1 MSITIET
8 QELSKIIINALEDVK
23 AKEITVIDTQNMTKM
38 FDQVII
44 ASGTSNTQ
52 TKALAHRVSQHVKQS
67 GGTVQSIEGLDTG
80 EWVLVDC
87 IDIVV
92 HIMLPPIRA
101 YYNIEGVWA
110 KNKS

>member
-1 MSITIET
+1 MNIILDTK
-8 QELSKIIINALEDVK
+8 ELSEIIVNALEDVK
-23 AKEITVIDTQNMTKM
+23 AKEITILDTQNMTKM

-44 ASGTSNTQ
+44 ASGTSSTQ
-52 TKALAHRVSQHVKQS
+52 TKALAHKVCEYVKKS
-67 GGTVQSIEGLDTG
+67 GGTVQSVEGLGTG

-101 YYNIEGVWA
+101 YYNIEGIW
-110 KNKS
+110 NKS